1 MGNIIVGQSGG
12 PTAVIN
18 SSLAGVFKAGKDKGI
33 KIYGM
38 VNGIQGLLDERY
50 VVLNEHIKTDLD
62 IELLKRTPSAYL
74 GSCRF
79 KLPNMEDDA
88 KIYEKIFLILE
99 KLEID
104 KFFYIG
110 GNDSMDTIKKLHI
123 YAMAKNKKINFIGVP
138 KTIDNDLAVTDHTP
152 GYGSA
157 CKYIATT
164 IKEIIKD
171 ATVYDAK
178 NITIIEIMGRNAG
191 WLTASAILSKSEDC
205 NGVDFI
211 YLPEVDFDI
220 EDFVKKVAK
229 LQKTKKSLVIA
240 VSEGIKNKNGV
251 NICEIEKENTFLDCF
266 GHKSLSGTANTL
278 ATILHK
284 QLGCKTRAIELNTT
298 QRCASHFVS
307 EVDINESFL
316 VGVYAVNLALNGE
329 NGKVVVFERTSNTPY
344 NIIMR
349 PHNVHDIANYEKKV
363 PLEWIDVENATVSKE
378 LIEYIK
384 PLIQGEV
391 YPIMVDGLPRHIL
404 LDKENI

>member
-18 SSLAGVFKAGKDKGI
+18 ASLAGVFKGGKDNNI
-33 KIYGM
+33 KVYGM
-38 VNGIQGLLDERY
+38 INGIQGLLDEKY
-50 VVLNEHIKTDLD
+50 VDLSQEIKTDLD

-79 KLPNMEDDA
+79 KLPNMEDNEE
-88 KIYEKIFLILE
+88 IYEKIFSIL
-99 KLEID
+99 KKID
-104 KFFYIG
+104 IDTFFYIG
-110 GNDSMDTIKKLHI
+110 GNDSMDTIKKLHTYSI
-123 YAMAKNKKINFIGVP
+123 AKNKKIKFIGVP

-152 GYGSA
+152 GFGST
-157 CKYIATT
+157 CKYISTT

-191 WLTASAILSKSEDC
+191 WLTGAAAITKSNDC
-205 NGVDFI
+205 SGVDLI
-211 YLPEVDFDI
+211 YLPEVVFDI
-220 EDFVKKVAK
+220 EEFIDKVKK

-251 NICEIEKENTFLDCF
+251 NICELEEENTLLDCF

-278 ATILHK
+278 ARILYK
-284 QLGCKTRAIELNTT
+284 KLGCKTRAIELNTT
-298 QRCASHFVS
+298 QRCASHLVS

-316 VGVYAVNLALNGE
+316 AGVYAVNVALSGE
-329 NGKVVVFERTSNTPY
+329 NGKVIVFERTSNTPY
-344 NIIMR
+344 NINMKS
-349 PHNVHDIANYEKKV
+349 HNVYDIANVEKRV
-363 PLEWIDVENATVSKE
+363 PIEWIDSKNGTVSNE

-391 YPIMVDGLPRHIL
+391 YPIMVDGLPKHLKLNRY
-404 LDKENI
+404 